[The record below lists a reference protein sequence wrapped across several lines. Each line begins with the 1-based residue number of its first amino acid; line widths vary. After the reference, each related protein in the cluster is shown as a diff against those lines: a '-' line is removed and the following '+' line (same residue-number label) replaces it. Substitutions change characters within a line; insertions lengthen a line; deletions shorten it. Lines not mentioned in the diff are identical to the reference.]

1 MLGAFSMII
10 NAMRHRTFRQFVLLA
25 LFAALATVTARSSPA
40 QPEADKPG
48 TARYKPALSHI
59 TLTGT
64 IEPAIAAP
72 GSVARLSITAEPA
85 KGWHI
90 YALAEKDPKDVSK
103 PTLIVLTDTGGLRY
117 RAAKPDRAP
126 IERSSTVNQAGKEQF
141 YDKPVTWTVE
151 IEVPRDAKLG
161 KFPIAGLVG
170 FQSCTDT
177 ECEPPMAA
185 RFEGVLTV
193 ADKSSNTKTDLLFR
207 DSKYPEAAKLADEQQ
222 HDATPQEKSSAPS
235 PGTGAAQS
243 ATGSASAS
251 LPPSSVESSSDTDS
265 DGFDEAIVARN
276 VQSNYSTAEL
286 LFGAFFGGML
296 LNLMPCVF
304 PVIGL
309 KILSFVEQS
318 HHHRARLLVLNL
330 WYTLGILVVFL
341 SLAVIAVAL
350 RELTAIDF
358 IFGTQNGI
366 QGYAIGVAA
375 VMFVMALSLLG
386 VWEIPIPGFLGSGKA
401 GEAMMHE
408 GAAGA
413 IAKGVITTLLGASCS
428 APVVAIAFAFA
439 LDRGT
444 PAWATIGTFAVIG
457 IGMASPYLILGAFP
471 RLLRFLPKPGAWM
484 DTFKHICGFAMLGA
498 MVWVLTWLRM
508 PYVAPTV
515 AFLVGLWAACWWVG
529 RVPLTEPRGR
539 RVRAW
544 LEGAA
549 FSIAAG
555 WLAFSVVAPSMQDKF
570 DFYVRQEIARR
581 DSAQEQ
587 STGPRPVSVTQSSV
601 HRDPAVVDG
610 RINWRPFSKALLK
623 QLTRQH
629 QTVMVDFT
637 ADWCPN
643 CKTVDKVVLETDAV
657 KHLLERHGV
666 APLVADYTQIPAPPE
681 LTEML
686 TLLKAGAIPVLA
698 IFPADD
704 PNNPII
710 FRGLY
715 TQSTLLAA
723 LEKAGPSRS
732 VAQMKDTAMQ

>member
-1 MLGAFSMII
+1 MSSDSK
-10 NAMRHRTFRQFVLLA
+10 TFCRLSLIACFAVLA
-25 LFAALATVTARSSPA
+25 SVAERSAIA
-40 QPEADKPG
+40 QPASAEKPG
-48 TARYKPALSHI
+48 VTRYKPSASHI
-59 TLTGT
+59 TLTGA
-64 IEPAIAAP
+64 IDPATAAP
-72 GSVARLSITAEPA
+72 GSIAHLTITAEPS

-126 IERSSTVNQAGKEQF
+126 IERSSSVNSAGKEEF
-141 YDKPVTWTVE
+141 YDKPVTWSVE
-151 IEVPRDAKLG
+151 IEIPRDAKHG
-161 KFPIAGLVG
+161 RFPIAGIVG
-170 FQSCTDT
+170 FQSCTDS
-177 ECEPPMAA
+177 ECEMPLGA
-185 RFEGVLTV
+185 RFEGVLTIG
-193 ADKSSNTKTDLLFR
+193 DKSSGSKAELLFR
-207 DSKYPEAAKLADEQQ
+207 EGKYSDAAKTADEQQ
-222 HDATPQEKSSAPS
+222 HDSAPAEKPVDTKS
-235 PGTGAAQS
+235 AAGATSTA
-243 ATGSASAS
+243 
-251 LPPSSVESSSDTDS
+251 LPPSASNTPEGTESG
-265 DGFDEAIVARN
+265 GFDEALVARN

-286 LFGAFFGGML
+286 LFAAFFGGML

-318 HHHRARLLVLNL
+318 HHHRARLFVLNL
-330 WYTLGILVVFL
+330 WYTLGVLVVFL

-350 RELTAIDF
+350 RELTTIDF

-375 VMFVMALSLLG
+375 VMFVMGLSLLG

-408 GAAGA
+408 GAIGA
-413 IAKGVITTLLGASCS
+413 FAKGVITTLLGASCS
-428 APVVAIAFAFA
+428 APVVAVAFAFA

-457 IGMASPYLILGAFP
+457 IGMASPYFILGVFP
-471 RLLRFLPKPGAWM
+471 RLLRFLPRPGAWM
-484 DTFKHICGFAMLGA
+484 DTFKHICGFVMLGA

-515 AFLVGLWAACWWVG
+515 AFLVGLWFACWWVG

-544 LEGAA
+544 LEAAA

-555 WLAFSVVAPSMQDKF
+555 WLAFSVVAPAMQDKF
-570 DFYVRQEIARR
+570 DFYVKQEIAR
-581 DSAQEQ
+581 QEQ
-587 STGPRPVSVTQSSV
+587 SAGPQPVIASHVSVPE
-601 HRDPAVVDG
+601 PAVVDG
-610 RINWRPFSKALLK
+610 RIAWRPFSKSLLK
-623 QLTRQH
+623 QLTRDH
-629 QTVMVDFT
+629 RTVMVDFT

-643 CKTVDKVVLETDAV
+643 CKAVEKAVLETDAV
-657 KHLLERHGV
+657 KNLLERNSV
-666 APLVADYTQIPAPPE
+666 APLVADYTEIPAPPE

-698 IFPADD
+698 IFPAGD

-715 TQSTLLAA
+715 TQSTLLDA

-732 VAQMKDTAMQ
+732 IARVKDTAMQ

>member
-1 MLGAFSMII
+1 MLYESKTF
-10 NAMRHRTFRQFVLLA
+10 HRLLLIACFAVLA
-25 LFAALATVTARSSPA
+25 SVAEHSALA
-40 QPEADKPG
+40 QPDSADKPG
-48 TARYKPALSHI
+48 VSRYKPATSHI
-59 TLTGT
+59 ALTGA
-64 IEPAIAAP
+64 IEPATAAP
-72 GSVARLSITAEPA
+72 GSVAHLTITAEPSS
-85 KGWHI
+85 GWHI
-90 YALAEKDPKDVSK
+90 YALAEKDPKDVAK
-103 PTLIVLTDTGGLRY
+103 PTLIVLTETGGLRY

-126 IERSSTVNQAGKEQF
+126 IERSSSVNQAGKEQF

-151 IEVPRDAKLG
+151 IEVPRDAKPG

-170 FQSCTDT
+170 FQSCTDS
-177 ECEPPMAA
+177 ECEMPQGA

-193 ADKSSNTKTDLLFR
+193 GEKSSNTKAELSFR
-207 DSKYPEAAKLADEQQ
+207 DGKYSDAAKLADEQQ
-222 HDATPQEKSSAPS
+222 QDSAPEKK
-235 PGTGAAQS
+235 PVDTKPATGAAS
-243 ATGSASAS
+243 AAVLPSGPNSAEVS
-251 LPPSSVESSSDTDS
+251 ESDV
-265 DGFDEAIVARN
+265 FDEAVVARN
-276 VQSNYSTAEL
+276 VQSNYSTPEL
-286 LFGAFFGGML
+286 LFAAFFGGML

-318 HHHRARLLVLNL
+318 HHNRGRLLALNL
-330 WYTLGILVVFL
+330 WYTLGVVVVFL

-350 RELTAIDF
+350 RELTTIDF

-408 GAAGA
+408 GAPGA
-413 IAKGVITTLLGASCS
+413 IAKGMITTLLGASCS

-471 RLLRFLPKPGAWM
+471 RLLRFLPRPGAWM
-484 DTFKHICGFAMLGA
+484 DTFKHICGFVMLAA

-515 AFLVGLWAACWWVG
+515 AFLVGLWFACWWVG
-529 RVPLTEPRGR
+529 RVPLTEPRSR

-544 LEGAA
+544 LEAAA

-555 WLAFSVVAPSMQDKF
+555 WLAFSIIAPGMQEKF
-570 DFYVRQEIARR
+570 DFYVQQEIARR
-581 DSAQEQ
+581 GQPA
-587 STGPRPVSVTQSSV
+587 GPQPVVISHSPVSEA
-601 HRDPAVVDG
+601 AVVDG
-610 RINWRPFSKALLK
+610 RIAWRPFSKALLK
-623 QLTRQH
+623 QLTRER

-643 CKTVDKVVLETDAV
+643 CKTVEKAVLETDAV
-657 KHLLERHGV
+657 KNLLERYGV
-666 APLVADYTQIPAPPE
+666 APLVADYTEIPAPPE

-698 IFPADD
+698 IFPAGD

-715 TQSTLLAA
+715 TQSTLLDA
-723 LEKAGPSRS
+723 LEKAGPSRLIAP
-732 VAQMKDTAMQ
+732 VKDTAMQ